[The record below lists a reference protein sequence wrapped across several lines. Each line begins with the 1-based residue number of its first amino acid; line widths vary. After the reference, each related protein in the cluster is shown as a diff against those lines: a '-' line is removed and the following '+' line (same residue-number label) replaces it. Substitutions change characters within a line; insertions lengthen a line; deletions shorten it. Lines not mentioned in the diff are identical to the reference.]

1 MDNAVL
7 AATVLVLAALG
18 AIVVARGRHWGLE
31 RTLLIVLLSTGV
43 ALLWAL
49 ALYEWREMVV
59 GQAFR
64 RGGADYHV
72 AIRDMRQ
79 WRILS
84 AWTARGALAIATV
97 AAVLG
102 TFRGVKWMVPV
113 LIVLGLVWVVI
124 LVFVISG
131 GMPRVL

>member
-1 MDNAVL
+1 MGNAVL
-7 AATVLVLAALG
+7 AGTVLLLVLG
-18 AIVVARGRHWGLE
+18 AVVVVRGRHLGLE
-31 RTLLIVLLSTGV
+31 RALLVVVLSSGV

-72 AIRDMRQ
+72 AIHETRQ
-79 WRILS
+79 LRLLS
-84 AWTARGALAIATV
+84 AWTARGALVIATV
-97 AAVLG
+97 AAVVG

-113 LIVLGLVWVVI
+113 LVVLGLVWSVV